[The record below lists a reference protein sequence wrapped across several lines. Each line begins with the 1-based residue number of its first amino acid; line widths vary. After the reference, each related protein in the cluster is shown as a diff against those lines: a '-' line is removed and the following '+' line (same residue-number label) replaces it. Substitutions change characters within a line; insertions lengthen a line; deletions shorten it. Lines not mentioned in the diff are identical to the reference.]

1 MIKPLNGQ
9 SIMTLDMVDDHHT
22 LVQACGRNPKVVP
35 HNAISLLEEVTPPE
49 MGDRPRVLY
58 SVVRALVPCTNLAT
72 HSQCYGVVYYR
83 DLLQYSE
90 KKMLKEVS
98 ARGVVHFQKA
108 DGVLTPTSSLLLT

>member
-1 MIKPLNGQ
+1 
-9 SIMTLDMVDDHHT
+9 
-22 LVQACGRNPKVVP
+22 
-35 HNAISLLEEVTPPE
+35 

-108 DGVLTPTSSLLLT
+108 DGVLTPTPALLLTLDRLAMPKLMNYVINVHGNR